1 MKLRLDIL
9 QLRISIRLRRRHTK
23 AFYHCASVFFR
34 NYVLKEVHLLY
45 CLVSFFFFLF
55 LFIILLLHDST
66 YIRK

>member
-45 CLVSFFFFLF
+45 CLVYFFS
-55 LFIILLLHDST
+55 FIILLLYDST